1 VILFSQKERKTEGIK
16 AAPRRG
22 VETDRPTRGFS
33 SFLLFG
39 QRNDVVS
46 SHHNAQQKYF
56 VILNTIVSV
65 TIYRLSHHYAQKK
78 IFSNFKY
85 TIYQL

>member
-22 VETDRPTRGFS
+22 VETDPPG
-33 SFLLFG
+33 
-39 QRNDVVS
+39 
-46 SHHNAQQKYF
+46 
-56 VILNTIVSV
+56 VSV
-65 TIYRLSHHYAQKK
+65 HSFFRSEKRRRFFPSQCPAKIFCNFKHYRIGDDLPTVPSLCPEK